1 MTYLHIQIW
10 VQIKVHEDL
19 LVVVVLG
26 LHLLGLVVAEVI
38 TKRHQEDVGLE
49 QLGLLSV
56 LIQEEGGPLSYV
68 CVINGNGVDAP
79 GTGGLEVEGGDAT
92 EVKLAADLQHW
103 ISS

>member
-38 TKRHQEDVGLE
+38 TKRHQEDVGFE

-79 GTGGLEVEGGDAT
+79 GTG
-92 EVKLAADLQHW
+92 
-103 ISS
+103 